1 MTPTLAF
8 CHFPFEKDLA
18 EIETYREAR
27 GYHGIEW
34 SLDGWRLM
42 VARERRRRDLD
53 RLRSVSPVCS
63 LHAPYTDLEI
73 GHRDTEYAKAACRIL
88 QDYVDAAAE
97 LGAHHVN
104 IHVGTFDPSPEE
116 LSRENLARNLT
127 ILMEHGRRRGVP
139 LTIENLRGGPSS
151 EPESLAALLRQTG
164 APVTFDVGHARGCAW
179 VLQGKGSVEDFLFAI
194 PTPILASHIYL
205 IERED
210 MHFAPEAMEDMAP
223 TLDALAKV
231 GCEFWVLELHSLQA
245 LEQTRRVVDQY
256 LKARTSAFPA
266 S

>member
-8 CHFPFEKDLA
+8 CHFPFRKDLV
-18 EIETYREAR
+18 EIENYRKAR
-27 GYHGIEW
+27 RYDGIEW

-42 VARERRRRDLD
+42 VARERRRHTLD
-53 RLRSVSPVCS
+53 RLRLVSPICS

-73 GHRDTEYAKAACRIL
+73 GHRDIEYAKAACRIL

-116 LSRENLARNLT
+116 LSGDNLARNLT
-127 ILMEHGRRRGVP
+127 LLLEHGRRRGVP
-139 LTIENLRGGPSS
+139 VTVENLRGGPSS
-151 EPESLAALLRQTG
+151 EPESFAALLRQTG
-164 APVTFDVGHARGCAW
+164 APVTFDLGHARGCAW
-179 VLQGKGSVEDFLFAI
+179 VQQGKGSVEDFLHAI
-194 PTPILASHIYL
+194 PTPILASHVYL

-210 MHFAPEAMEDMAP
+210 THFAPQVMEDMAP
-223 TLDALAKV
+223 TLDALTAA
-231 GCEFWVLELHSLQA
+231 GCDFWVLELHSQKA

-256 LKARTSAFPA
+256 LNSPGKQ
-266 S
+266 